1 MGGPRGAHV
10 CQTGLPQ
17 LTRHT
22 RARNTRVH
30 GVERSW
36 LRVYPRMSGVLLAV
50 VKNADGSMSFDNP
63 SPTCFAMEC
72 PEQAPLL
79 NGSSDCSLGNQVTS
93 LCQFTCRDG
102 FVNFPA
108 SRLENSCILRE
119 DGSYGWNAPA
129 PCCALPCPPNAVI
142 DLVIA
147 VDVTGDRRS
156 VKIVQDFAVQLFE
169 RFIVSNT
176 DVEVGFTLFNNEVAQ
191 SVILFS
197 SFDNI
202 ESVKKAIDTIVVG
215 QFRGKPVM
223 HDLYLN
229 SFQDW
234 AGDRADAPNV
244 AIVVVQDA
252 LNDPKAIASAT
263 KWSNTLREDGTK
275 ILAVGAGASPEVLA
289 VITGGDEALTF
300 SSTILGLPSLI
311 EEVSTSLCSNSCS

>member
-1 MGGPRGAHV
+1 VHHHV
-10 CQTGLPQ
+10 STDASASL
-17 LTRHT
+17 LFTHSHT
-22 RARNTRVH
+22 RV
-30 GVERSW
+30 
-36 LRVYPRMSGVLLAV
+36 
-50 VKNADGSMSFDNP
+50 
-63 SPTCFAMEC
+63 
-72 PEQAPLL
+72 
-79 NGSSDCSLGNQVTS
+79 
-93 LCQFTCRDG
+93 
-102 FVNFPA
+102 
-108 SRLENSCILRE
+108 
-119 DGSYGWNAPA
+119 
-129 PCCALPCPPNAVI
+129 
-142 DLVIA
+142 
-147 VDVTGDRRS
+147 RR
-156 VKIVQDFAVQLFE
+156 Q
-169 RFIVSNT
+169 FIVSDT

-289 VITGGDEALTF
+289 AITGGDEALTF